1 MNKISKKIVALA
13 TMAAFV
19 LTLVPAAAFGATS
32 TKAVALDMSSFN
44 IVDSNGDVD
53 MEVSADTTDKFTA
66 EFSLCDNAGDTTDQ
80 TLAANN
86 VKIWAVDNETGKV
99 SSALNVEDGTAAV
112 RPATVNPSYYVVTS
126 AVADGNTVTVSFSRG
141 GEYTLYAGYGE
152 IDSLVTL
159 SGAAGTVVTVDGPTV
174 TTAGITVQDVTTDD
188 DNSTVTGV
196 NDVLAD
202 GAIGDYT
209 SEIPAD
215 FLFNGIDTVTV
226 EGVAYQADG
235 SVAKE
240 QTFTV
245 ESNRSELTI
254 NKKAEDTITTDKN
267 GAFEFEIAMSQKND
281 YKLYISNS
289 DISVTLNIN
298 AAAASNENITTIED
312 NAQVLLAG
320 NDTKN
325 YKGDNIPA
333 DFSDAV
339 QFEITDEYGDVVTD
353 NKGINGENAATFT
366 DNTRYI
372 SIESKP
378 DGSKLEAS
386 NLKLVW
392 NESVQAYTL
401 QYGGTAANVANAER
415 DLIPGEYTVKVAL
428 NSGKSATAT
437 FTMAKYG
444 TTQELVLKTQAKKT
458 GDVDGYVN
466 IDGEIALGQ
475 DLKVFAKYV
484 DEQGIE
490 INATSAQYGADGKA
504 IVEDYSQTIGAA
516 YAGQYKVGTDEGLI
530 GSTIYVKA
538 FDEKVKKYA
547 ETELTVVDS
556 YNTYTLAFD
565 QEAGEANT
573 ENKVEVSVVDANG
586 KVANSINGDVLAY
599 VDTQSNKD
607 ARIEIDATD
616 DVDNGKATITL
627 FSDKETTAD
636 IVVAVKATNGAI
648 YGKTL
653 SYTFGAEDVNANTSV
668 VMTIGSSDM
677 VVNNQVVAM
686 EDAAPYVA
694 NDRTYVPFRALGEA
708 LGAEVEWD
716 NDARTVTYTLGKT
729 EVVMTIGETTY
740 TVNGE
745 EKTMDVAPE
754 ISGDRTYVPV
764 RFVGEALGF
773 KVTALSATDGTT
785 SSVVFQK

>member
-66 EFSLCDNAGDTTDQ
+66 EFSLCDNAGDTTNQ

-99 SSALNVEDGTAAV
+99 SSALNVEDGTATV

-126 AVADGNTVTVSFSRG
+126 AVADENTVTVSFSRG

-174 TTAGITVQDVTTDD
+174 TTAGITVQGVTTDD

-209 SEIPAD
+209 SKIPAG

-353 NKGINGENAATFT
+353 DNGINGENAATFT
-366 DNTRYI
+366 DNTKYI

-401 QYGGTAANVANAER
+401 QYGGTAANAANAER

-458 GDVDGYVN
+458 GAPAGDYVN
-466 IDGEIALGQ
+466 ITDEIALGQ
-475 DLKVFAKYV
+475 DLKISAKYV
-484 DEQGIE
+484 DENGIE
-490 INATSAQYGADGKA
+490 IAATKAEYGADGKA
-504 IVEDYSQTIGAA
+504 VTSYGAKYPNQYAIGTEESL
-516 YAGQYKVGTDEGLI
+516 V
-530 GSTIYVKA
+530 GSTVYVKA
-538 FDEKVKKYA
+538 FDSSVQKYA

-556 YNTYTLAFD
+556 YNTYTLAFN

-573 ENKVEVSVVDANG
+573 ENKVEVSVVDENG

-729 EVVMTIGETTY
+729 EVVMTIGEKTY

-754 ISGDRTYVPV
+754 ITNDRTYVPV

-773 KVTALSATDGTT
+773 KVTALSAADGTT
-785 SSVVFQK
+785 ASVVFQK

>member
-19 LTLVPAAAFGATS
+19 LTLVPFAAFAATS
-32 TKAVALDMSSFN
+32 NPVALDMSSFN
-44 IVDSNGDVD
+44 IVENGDVQT
-53 MEVSADTTDKFTA
+53 EVDADAKTDKFTA
-66 EFSLCDNAGDTTDQ
+66 QFELCDNAGDVTDQ
-80 TLAANN
+80 TLGNY
-86 VKIWAVDNETGKV
+86 VFIWAVDNDTNAV
-99 SSALNVEDGTAAV
+99 SSALNVEKVGSDLTV
-112 RPATVNPSYYVVTS
+112 RQSSANNSYYVV
-126 AVADGNTVTVSFSRG
+126 DGTVKDGDTVTVSFARG
-141 GEYTLYAGYGE
+141 GNYTLYAGYGKNVDN
-152 IDSLVTL
+152 ITTL
-159 SGAAGTVVTVDGPTV
+159 TGSDATVVTVAGPTV
-174 TTAGITVQDVTTDD
+174 TTAGFEFADVNETNITAVQGKT
-188 DNSTVTGV
+188 
-196 NDVLAD
+196 VLAD
-202 GAIGDYT
+202 GEVANYTGNLKDY
-209 SEIPAD
+209 
-215 FLFNGIDTVTV
+215 LFNGIETVTIS
-226 EGVAYQADG
+226 GTAYQANG

-298 AAAASNENITTIED
+298 AAAAANENITTTKD

-320 NDTKN
+320 NDTKYYATN
-325 YKGDNIPA
+325 KPV

-339 QFEITDEYGDVVTD
+339 QFEITDEYGDVVTGD
-353 NKGINGENAATFT
+353 SPALDTEHAADFENDTK
-366 DNTRYI
+366 YI

-378 DGSKLEAS
+378 DGSKLAAS
-386 NLKLVW
+386 ALKLVW

-401 QYGGTAANVANAER
+401 AYNNGLNTAAR

-599 VDTQSNKD
+599 VDTQSNND
-607 ARIEIDATD
+607 ARIEIGATD

-686 EDAAPYVA
+686 KDAAPYVA

-754 ISGDRTYVPV
+754 ITNDRTYVPV

-773 KVTALSATDGTT
+773 KVTALSAADGTT
-785 SSVVFQK
+785 ASVVFQK

>member
-1 MNKISKKIVALA
+1 MNKISKKIVALV

-19 LTLVPAAAFGATS
+19 LTLVPAAAFAANNGS
-32 TKAVALDMSSFN
+32 VALDMSSFN
-44 IVDSNGDVD
+44 IVENGDIQTEVD
-53 MEVSADTTDKFTA
+53 ADVNETFTA
-66 EFSLCDNAGDTTDQ
+66 QFELCDNAGDITTQ
-80 TLAANN
+80 TLGNY
-86 VKIWAVDNETGKV
+86 VFIWAVDNDTNAV
-99 SSALNVEDGTAAV
+99 SSALNVTTESGDLAV
-112 RPATVNPSYYVVTS
+112 RQSGVNPNYYVVDEQNVQNDS
-126 AVADGNTVTVSFSRG
+126 KVTVSFARG
-141 GEYTLYAGYGE
+141 GNYTLYAGYGGSV
-152 IDSLVTL
+152 DSITTLTGGTATKVAVT
-159 SGAAGTVVTVDGPTV
+159 GPTV
-174 TTAGITVQDVTTDD
+174 TTAGFEFDNVTETNTTAVQGKT
-188 DNSTVTGV
+188 
-196 NDVLAD
+196 VLAD
-202 GAIGDYT
+202 GEVANYTGNLKDY
-209 SEIPAD
+209 
-215 FLFNGIDTVTV
+215 LFNGIETVTIS
-226 EGVAYQADG
+226 GTAYQANG

-298 AAAASNENITTIED
+298 AAAAANENITTTKD

-320 NDTKN
+320 NDTKYYATN
-325 YKGDNIPA
+325 KPV

-339 QFEITDEYGDVVTD
+339 QFEITDEYGDVVTGD
-353 NKGINGENAATFT
+353 SPALDTEHAADFENDTK
-366 DNTRYI
+366 YI
-372 SIESKP
+372 SIEAKP
-378 DGSKLEAS
+378 DGSKLAAS
-386 NLKLVW
+386 ALKLVW

-401 QYGGTAANVANAER
+401 AYNNGLNTAAR

-754 ISGDRTYVPV
+754 ITGDRTYVPV

-773 KVTALSATDGTT
+773 KVTALSAADGTT
-785 SSVVFQK
+785 ASVVFQK

>member
-99 SSALNVEDGTAAV
+99 SSALNVEDGTATV

-126 AVADGNTVTVSFSRG
+126 AVADKNTVTVSFSRG

-209 SEIPAD
+209 SNIPAD

-298 AAAASNENITTIED
+298 VAAASNENITTIED

-320 NDTKN
+320 NDTKYYPTN
-325 YKGDNIPA
+325 KPV

-401 QYGGTAANVANAER
+401 QYGGTTTNAVNAER

-773 KVTALSATDGTT
+773 KVTALSAADGTT
-785 SSVVFQK
+785 ASVVFQK

>member
-99 SSALNVEDGTAAV
+99 SSALNVEDGTATV

-126 AVADGNTVTVSFSRG
+126 AVADKNTVTVSFSRG

-209 SEIPAD
+209 SNIPAD

-298 AAAASNENITTIED
+298 VAAASNENITTIED

-320 NDTKN
+320 NDTKYYPTN
-325 YKGDNIPA
+325 KPV

-401 QYGGTAANVANAER
+401 QYGGTNAVNAER

-504 IVEDYSQTIGAA
+504 IVEDCSQTIGAA

-773 KVTALSATDGTT
+773 KVTALSAADGTT
-785 SSVVFQK
+785 ASVVFQK